1 LDKQVSNYVPLVGET
16 VTFTLVIENNG
27 PSDATNIQVLDVVP
41 SGFSYVSGTIAGG
54 DLRNDSDPT
63 GLGLSWIINALPA
76 GASVSL
82 TYDAVVLPAGN
93 YENYAEIYSADQPDS
108 DSTPG
113 NGSSDEDDDD
123 VVIIYPIPVADLGV
137 TKDDGATAYPP
148 GGTITYTIVV
158 SNGGP
163 SNVLGATVSD
173 TIPMQITG
181 WSWTCVEAG
190 GAAGCDPYTGS
201 GNFTDVVDLPV
212 GGTITYTVTATIAP
226 DATGDLVNMVT
237 ITPPAGVVDP
247 EPGNDSD
254 EDTDVLPEI
263 AVVKTA
269 NPTSI
274 PEPGGLVTFTF
285 QVQNTGTVP
294 LTITSLTDSIFGTLA
309 GDADCQVGTILGV
322 GGSCEFTYTTT
333 INGNAG
339 DTHLNLFT
347 ALGEDQYGNP
357 VSDEDDAEVIFT
369 DILPE
374 IEVTKSASPTT
385 IPETGG
391 DVTFTFVVE
400 NIGQEDVTL
409 TSLVDSV
416 FGDLNG
422 QGSCAVPQT
431 ILVGGSYSCAI
442 TVWLEGDDLV
452 PHYNVTTAT
461 GEDDDGSSDDDSD
474 DETVVYEDVL
484 PEIEVTKSASP
495 TTIPETGG
503 DVTFTFVVENIGQ
516 EDVTLTSLV
525 DSVFGTL
532 AGDADCQVGTILVVG
547 ASCSFEAVFTIPPGN
562 YPGEHVNV
570 FTAIGQDDDQN
581 DASDNDDAIV
591 LYTEGTK
598 TVLGTNQPVTPG
610 MNVAIGE
617 LVQYQVTLAVRPGE
631 MENVVLTDILDR
643 GLAFV
648 DCEVSGSGSLS
659 SSPVPLDQICQLA
672 RTISTEPAGSTNP
685 ADTGRKMVLDFG
697 RLSNNGTVDEL
708 LTVRYQVVVLDTVE
722 NLRGVSLNNQAD
734 WTWNG
739 GSLPA
744 FAPPVTIVEP
754 SLGLSK
760 TVTPTEARIGSVVT
774 YRLTLGHLPDSNSD
788 AYDVVLSD
796 LVPGQLIYVP
806 GSLRFVSGQAPTELV
821 DSAAPQLMV
830 RWDVFSN
837 IAGSTIIEFQAR
849 VDSMPAGGQIIN
861 TASVEWTSLPGD
873 YSDPQSPYNPLSYER
888 FYDPASPVDV
898 YGIQASV
905 PLRVSRVELPDTGF
919 APYRVTVLEPQ
930 PAEKNYRVYSDLWLE
945 IPTLGVSA
953 DIVGVPLQDGDWD
966 VSWLNGSVGWL
977 DSTAF
982 PTWKGNSV
990 LTAHVYDATG
1000 DPGLFYNLSRLKW
1013 GDQVIVHLYGQ
1024 VYRYE
1029 VREVLSVLPNSSAP
1043 LRHEEKPWLTL
1054 LTCQGYNPKDG
1065 NYALRLA
1072 VRAVLLSID
1081 DTPVGGSGR

>member
-1 LDKQVSNYVPLVGET
+1 MDKQVSNYVPLVGET

-76 GASVSL
+76 GASVNL

-173 TIPMQITG
+173 TIPVQITG

-247 EPGNDSD
+247 ELGNDSD

-374 IEVTKSASPTT
+374 IEVTK
-385 IPETGG
+385 
-391 DVTFTFVVE
+391 
-400 NIGQEDVTL
+400 
-409 TSLVDSV
+409 
-416 FGDLNG
+416 
-422 QGSCAVPQT
+422 
-431 ILVGGSYSCAI
+431 
-442 TVWLEGDDLV
+442 
-452 PHYNVTTAT
+452 
-461 GEDDDGSSDDDSD
+461 
-474 DETVVYEDVL
+474 
-484 PEIEVTKSASP
+484 
-495 TTIPETGG
+495 
-503 DVTFTFVVENIGQ
+503 
-516 EDVTLTSLV
+516 
-525 DSVFGTL
+525 
-532 AGDADCQVGTILVVG
+532 
-547 ASCSFEAVFTIPPGN
+547 
-562 YPGEHVNV
+562 
-570 FTAIGQDDDQN
+570 
-581 DASDNDDAIV
+581 
-591 LYTEGTK
+591 
-598 TVLGTNQPVTPG
+598 
-610 MNVAIGE
+610 
-617 LVQYQVTLAVRPGE
+617 
-631 MENVVLTDILDR
+631 
-643 GLAFV
+643 
-648 DCEVSGSGSLS
+648 
-659 SSPVPLDQICQLA
+659 
-672 RTISTEPAGSTNP
+672 
-685 ADTGRKMVLDFG
+685 
-697 RLSNNGTVDEL
+697 
-708 LTVRYQVVVLDTVE
+708 
-722 NLRGVSLNNQAD
+722 
-734 WTWNG
+734 
-739 GSLPA
+739 
-744 FAPPVTIVEP
+744 
-754 SLGLSK
+754 
-760 TVTPTEARIGSVVT
+760 
-774 YRLTLGHLPDSNSD
+774 
-788 AYDVVLSD
+788 
-796 LVPGQLIYVP
+796 
-806 GSLRFVSGQAPTELV
+806 
-821 DSAAPQLMV
+821 
-830 RWDVFSN
+830 
-837 IAGSTIIEFQAR
+837 
-849 VDSMPAGGQIIN
+849 
-861 TASVEWTSLPGD
+861 
-873 YSDPQSPYNPLSYER
+873 
-888 FYDPASPVDV
+888 
-898 YGIQASV
+898 
-905 PLRVSRVELPDTGF
+905 
-919 APYRVTVLEPQ
+919 
-930 PAEKNYRVYSDLWLE
+930 
-945 IPTLGVSA
+945 
-953 DIVGVPLQDGDWD
+953 
-966 VSWLNGSVGWL
+966 
-977 DSTAF
+977 
-982 PTWKGNSV
+982 
-990 LTAHVYDATG
+990 
-1000 DPGLFYNLSRLKW
+1000 
-1013 GDQVIVHLYGQ
+1013 
-1024 VYRYE
+1024 
-1029 VREVLSVLPNSSAP
+1029 
-1043 LRHEEKPWLTL
+1043 
-1054 LTCQGYNPKDG
+1054 
-1065 NYALRLA
+1065 
-1072 VRAVLLSID
+1072 
-1081 DTPVGGSGR
+1081 

>member
-1 LDKQVSNYVPLVGET
+1 MDKQVSNYVPLVGET

-63 GLGLSWIINALPA
+63 GLGLSWIINSLPA

-369 DILPE
+369 D
-374 IEVTKSASPTT
+374 
-385 IPETGG
+385 
-391 DVTFTFVVE
+391 
-400 NIGQEDVTL
+400 
-409 TSLVDSV
+409 
-416 FGDLNG
+416 
-422 QGSCAVPQT
+422 
-431 ILVGGSYSCAI
+431 
-442 TVWLEGDDLV
+442 
-452 PHYNVTTAT
+452 
-461 GEDDDGSSDDDSD
+461 
-474 DETVVYEDVL
+474 VL

-495 TTIPETGG
+495 TTVPETGG

-581 DASDNDDAIV
+581 DASDSDDAIV

-598 TVLGTNQPVTPG
+598 VILGTNQPVTPG

-837 IAGSTIIEFQAR
+837 IAGSTILEFQAR

-861 TASVEWTSLPGD
+861 IASVEWTSLPGD

>member
-1 LDKQVSNYVPLVGET
+1 MDKQVSNYVPLVGET

-416 FGDLNG
+416 FG
-422 QGSCAVPQT
+422 
-431 ILVGGSYSCAI
+431 
-442 TVWLEGDDLV
+442 
-452 PHYNVTTAT
+452 
-461 GEDDDGSSDDDSD
+461 
-474 DETVVYEDVL
+474 
-484 PEIEVTKSASP
+484 
-495 TTIPETGG
+495 
-503 DVTFTFVVENIGQ
+503 
-516 EDVTLTSLV
+516 
-525 DSVFGTL
+525 TL

-861 TASVEWTSLPGD
+861 IASVEWTSLPGD